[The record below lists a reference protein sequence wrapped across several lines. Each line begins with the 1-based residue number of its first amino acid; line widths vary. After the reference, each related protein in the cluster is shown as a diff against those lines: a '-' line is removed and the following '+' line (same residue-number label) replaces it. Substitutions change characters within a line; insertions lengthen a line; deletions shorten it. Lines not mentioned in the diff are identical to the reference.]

1 MAASTTIRVPTELRE
16 QLRKLSDERQSTLT
30 DTLVDALAA
39 LRREQFFA
47 AMATWETGLRRDSQA
62 WAEYEAEAEEWSR
75 DLSELRSTD
84 RH

>member
-1 MAASTTIRVPTELRE
+1 MSASTTIRVPTELRE
-16 QLRKLSDERQSTLT
+16 QLRKLSDERHSTLT

-47 AMATWETGLRRDSQA
+47 AMANWETEFRMNPQA
-62 WAEYEAEAEEWSR
+62 WAEYEAEADVWTR
-75 DLSELRSTD
+75 DLRELRPTD